1 LVTGGFDVDG
11 TPVTSAELWDPV
23 TRTFSLVGE
32 MALPRIDHT
41 ATLLPNGWVLITGG
55 TNSTEIYIPSLR
67 DFINGP
73 TMSEGRIYES
83 AVSLDA
89 GAVLIAGGISTDSSD
104 LVQQGIIYDCSVLL
118 PLY

>member
-1 LVTGGFDVDG
+1 
-11 TPVTSAELWDPV
+11 
-23 TRTFSLVGE
+23 
-32 MALPRIDHT
+32 
-41 ATLLPNGWVLITGG
+41 
-55 TNSTEIYIPSLR
+55 
-67 DFINGP
+67 
-73 TMSEGRIYES
+73 MSEGRIYES